1 MRSNQPVF
9 RERKSQPSLPL
20 STLPL
25 GIDSLGVFCFDF
37 LKPIAYFPQR
47 MNKQLILDILKG
59 NKIQASIF
67 GDGFLVT
74 IDKVPH
80 KFVTLERAQEACS
93 ILLEAADIWEWAKE
107 LANLD
112 REEDSEAQA
121 KEAQVLRDK
130 ALNILVNDFAPL
142 PFQNQFDTQNDFRFL
157 PSESEM
163 SALAFVSTEEK
174 SEKEFDGQGKV

>member
-1 MRSNQPVF
+1 
-9 RERKSQPSLPL
+9 
-20 STLPL
+20 
-25 GIDSLGVFCFDF
+25 
-37 LKPIAYFPQR
+37 

-74 IDKVPH
+74 IREAPH

-93 ILLEAADIWEWAKE
+93 ILLEAADLWEWAKE

-121 KEAQVLRDK
+121 KEAEDLRNK
-130 ALNILVNDFAPL
+130 ALNILRGDSAPL
-142 PFQNQFDTQNDFRFL
+142 PFQNQFDTQNDFCFL
-157 PSESEM
+157 PSESEI
-163 SALAFVSTEEK
+163 SALAFISSEEK
-174 SEKEFDGQGKV
+174 IEKEFDANRDL